1 MKLKNSTYGFTLIEV
16 LLSIL
21 IISSV
26 LITAFYAMTF
36 ITIGKVR
43 LIESTKIEKEWFY
56 FSEKLFEMIKGWWV
70 LDFEE
75 YFNRSIVWSTTFS
88 SWHFDTPTW
97 YGNFWGGW
105 SIGWVPPGTYWASMY
120 YCKSPN
126 RPVPS
131 MGTGWCVDNNNVRA
145 FWLFQN
151 TDYSDEPQRY
161 WQYAFQFIDYN
172 SDRDGD
178 NWDEDSDWDFFGDDD
193 DEFIGQGPPVFTPD
207 SNIQELYLISWDR
220 KTRTHFRW
228 NVWLDPDRPTSE
240 TCDFTNAAAPTGSGC
255 LWTVEFLIMDG
266 RDWGLNHDTSN
277 IDGDGTQYDGIID
290 TWTIDSRF
298 SGLTDVVAWSN
309 SEYYR
314 EKLFPD
320 SVTVSDFAIF
330 AYPHKDIELA
340 WKDGNSTVNQAP
352 YIKLKLTLSPSWKKR
367 KIISGKIPQVEIA
380 TTISLSDEF
389 SK

>member
-1 MKLKNSTYGFTLIEV
+1 MKWKNNIYGFTLIEV

-75 YFNRSIVWSTTFS
+75 YFNRSIVGNTTFS
-88 SWHFDTPTW
+88 SGHFDRPTW
-97 YGNFWGGW
+97 YGNFWFNGNVG
-105 SIGWVPPGTYWASMY
+105 STTYGESMY
-120 YCKSPN
+120 YCRSGN
-126 RPVPS
+126 RLLVPG
-131 MGTGWCVDNNNVRA
+131 MWTGWCVTNNN
-145 FWLFQN
+145 
-151 TDYSDEPQRY
+151 TGSITGMDIDHSDEPQRY

-178 NWDEDSDWDFFGDDD
+178 GWDEDNDGDFFGDDD
-193 DEFIGQGPPVFTPD
+193 DEFIGQGPPVFPPD
-207 SNIQELYLISWDR
+207 ENIHELYLISWDK

-228 NVWLDPDRPTSE
+228 NVSLDPDRPTSE
-240 TCDFTNAAAPTGSGC
+240 TCNFTNAAAPTGTGC
-255 LWTVEFLIMDG
+255 LWTIEFLIMNG
-266 RDWGLNHDTSN
+266 RDWGLNHDTSI

-290 TWTIDSRF
+290 TWVIDSRF

-320 SVTVSDFAIF
+320 SVSVSDFAIF

-367 KIISGKIPQVEIA
+367 KTISGKMPQVEIA